1 MELTIVDIAR
11 IAGVGVSTVSRVINN
26 HPDVKEETRVKIQ
39 RVIDD
44 NHYVPNNSARI
55 LKQISTKNIGILVKG
70 VFNPFFAGMLKSI
83 SMNIETKGYSTIVHY
98 HNDKD
103 DLATLIGFIKEKRL
117 QGVICLG
124 GDFARVDEKSF
135 KSLDTAIVM
144 VNVDFNGENEYH
156 NFSSVTISNEKAAY
170 EATRYLIEKGHKH
183 IAIVLGDNTSRS
195 ISELRFKGYKKACE
209 EAGIICSKDYVMYG
223 KYDTSLAYQN
233 MKSCLQNNKE
243 ITAVFATSDIMAIG
257 VAKAISDLG
266 MKVGKEVSVIGFDG
280 IDVAKFYSPAIAT
293 IQQPFDELCYEC
305 SRLLIDLLKENKEY
319 KHIILDT
326 KLIEGKSV
334 RDIKKLDL
342 LAGE

>member
-26 HPDVKEETRVKIQ
+26 HPDVKETTRVKIQ
-39 RVIDD
+39 KVIDD

-55 LKQISTKNIGILVKG
+55 LKQTTSKNIGILVKG
-70 VFNPFFAGMLKSI
+70 VFNPFFAGMLKNI

-124 GDFARVDEKSF
+124 GDFISVDETSF
-135 KSLDTAIVM
+135 KTLGVAIVM
-144 VNVDFNGENEYH
+144 VNVDFDGENEHH

-170 EATRYLIEKGHKH
+170 EATSYLIEKGHEN
-183 IAIVLGDNTSRS
+183 IAIVLGDKNPRS
-195 ISELRFKGYKKACE
+195 ISELRFKGYKRACE
-209 EAGIICSKDYVMYG
+209 DAGIICSKDYVMYA
-223 KYDTSLAYQN
+223 KYDTALAY
-233 MKSCLQNNKE
+233 KEAKACLEHNKE
-243 ITAVFATSDIMAIG
+243 ITAIFATSDIMAIG

-293 IQQPFDELCYEC
+293 IQQPFNELCDEC
-305 SRLLIDLLKENKEY
+305 IKLLAELLQEKESY

-326 KLIEGKSV
+326 NLIEGKSV
-334 RDIKKLDL
+334 RDINETDWANVK
-342 LAGE
+342 